1 MDTEEEAR
9 DYDAMDH
16 VQVNTLFCAD
26 LLAACPHPQR
36 VLDTGTGSA
45 LIAIELCR
53 RAPGAQV
60 DAIDLATY
68 MLALAKRNVAMADLT
83 HRIRLMRLDAK
94 ATGLPDRAFDV
105 VMSNSVVHHMAEPTD
120 LLREMWRL
128 LKPGGVLFVRDLL
141 RPDREETLEAL
152 LTQYAGS
159 PPSPTEEGRSMHERQ
174 RALFAASLHA
184 ALSMNE
190 MRAVTRVLGLP
201 EDAVQ
206 ATSDRHWTLT
216 CVKG

>member
-16 VQVNTLFCAD
+16 VQVNALFCTD
-26 LLAACPHPQR
+26 MLTACPHPQR
-36 VLDTGTGSA
+36 VFDAGTGSA

-53 RAPGAQV
+53 RAPAAQV
-60 DAIDLATY
+60 DAIDLAAH
-68 MLALAKRNVAMADLT
+68 MLALAKRNVAEANLS

-94 ATGLPDRAFDV
+94 ATGLPDSAFDV
-105 VMSNSVVHHMAEPTD
+105 VMSNSVVHHMAEPVD

-141 RPDREETLEAL
+141 RPDRAETLEGL
-152 LTQYAGS
+152 VLQYAS
-159 PPSPTEEGRSMHERQ
+159 LPLSSSKEERSMHERQ

-184 ALSMNE
+184 ALTVDE
-190 MRAVTRVLGLP
+190 MRAVTGALGLP
-201 EDAVQ
+201 EDSVR

-216 CVKG
+216 CVKR